1 MFKSILLTAFYP
13 PKLTERMHVR
23 ERCLQKLINA
33 RDRRLILIR
42 AGAGF
47 GKTSMMAF
55 FYERLMLNKIWL
67 AIPEGTFTYDKF
79 VIHLFYGIMQKL
91 EETSQK
97 HWEPIWQ
104 RVAIG
109 AVNLDEMVTQLINMM
124 ADLPGELY
132 LFIDDFQFLRMQDV
146 ERDLQAFQM
155 LTRFAA
161 QKIHFVIASRE
172 ELPIPVNRFRMENQL
187 LELREEELA
196 FDRDELALFVK
207 LKGIPLDEVCCASLF
222 QKTEGWIAGIC
233 LLIYFYGTRLNDPEG
248 YKSIPAVKEYLD
260 EILAGI
266 GEKTKEFLRKT
277 SIFDMISVPICDE
290 YLGIEDSQ
298 RILDELVESQLLTY
312 RYDDNGVSYYRYH
325 KLLQEFF
332 LNQLDAEEVKAN
344 HLRLVEVYQVR
355 QMAEMVITHLIKA
368 GQNEAAIDL
377 IKREAARI
385 IASSDVNLLI
395 EWLDDI
401 ATMEKEPDPL
411 LDLYR
416 GRVRETRGHLDEAQ
430 KYYLQAEPGL
440 RASEDI
446 VNWITARIQIAG
458 IYWWKGDYAR
468 ALQICEETLPHVPD
482 DQKSVRAGLLNLMG
496 TSSISV
502 RQRSKGIEYLM
513 KARELSHLEGDIN
526 GESWILNNLGFNG
539 YLPQGRMDEAIDAY
553 EAALSNFR
561 KIKNK
566 HGMALVLGNLAYV
579 YLLQQDLEKA
589 ETLVTEAEE
598 LYLEINNVRS
608 IRPVWIYQARIETL
622 RGQYAKAEELL
633 LKIQEHLQPDDT
645 HFFLG
650 LVAVAYIL
658 FYMSKGDGVK
668 GAEWVAKASEHID
681 QCDDLSPIV
690 QEMYLVRVAFHVQFG
705 AYEKAIELAEEILVR
720 AKEEGYLL
728 TQMEASMLL
737 ASAQKEHLGK
747 VDPKVARTVK
757 ELDKG
762 PYAFLKKK
770 HQNLLVKLSGN
781 SAEKERSRL
790 TTNGATVTQ
799 IHFFG
804 KFMIKHNGTVMTM
817 ENWTNRKALDL
828 LKYLLLH
835 HNHWVKQEDILE
847 NFWPVTDV
855 EKGKQTLYVALYTIR
870 RKLGPDLEKSKEA
883 IQTKKGMY
891 RIQLP
896 EPYWL
901 DIEAFSEY
909 AGEGLHFFR
918 ERSFLKA
925 VEFLE
930 QARKVYRGNF
940 LEENLYDEWT
950 QDVRENYQETY
961 LSVLIALAQ
970 IRGESGDCAGAVDL
984 LSEALSK
991 NPFQDQ
997 VHREIMRYLV
1007 QAGRVHEAVQHYR
1020 EYSEMYREELGV
1032 DLPEAVRRQYQQ
1044 LLRQT

>member
-23 ERCLQKLINA
+23 ERCVQKMMAA
-33 RDRRLILIR
+33 REKRLILMR

-47 GKTSMMAF
+47 GKTSMLAF
-55 FYERLMLNKIWL
+55 FYERLMLNKLWL
-67 AIPEGTFTYDKF
+67 SIPEGTFTCDKF

-91 EETSQK
+91 EESSQK
-97 HWEPIWQ
+97 RWEPTWQ

-109 AVNLDEMVTQLINMM
+109 AVNLDEMVTHLINMM

-132 LFIDDFQFLRMQDV
+132 LFIDDFQYLRLQDV
-146 ERDLQAFQM
+146 ERDLQALQM

-172 ELPIPVNRFRMENQL
+172 ELPIPVNRFRMENQM

-196 FDRDELALFVK
+196 FDRHELTYFLK
-207 LKGIPLDEVCCASLF
+207 LNGITLDETCAASLF
-222 QKTEGWIAGIC
+222 QKTEGWIAGVC
-233 LLIYFYGTRLNDPEG
+233 LLIYFYGARLNDPEG

-277 SIFDMISVPICDE
+277 CIFDMISVSICNE
-290 YLGIEDSQ
+290 YLGIEDCQ

-332 LNQLDAEEVKAN
+332 LNQLEEEERKAN
-344 HLRLVEVYQVR
+344 HLRLVEVYEAREQ
-355 QMAEMVITHLIKA
+355 AEMVVTHLIQA
-368 GQNEAAIDL
+368 GENVRAIDL
-377 IKREAARI
+377 IKREASRI
-385 IASSDVNLLI
+385 IASSDVNLLT

-401 ATMEKEPDPL
+401 AALEKEPDPV

-430 KYYLQAEPGL
+430 KYYLKAEPGL
-440 RASEDI
+440 RASGDI
-446 VNWITARIQIAG
+446 VNWIVVRIQIAG
-458 IYWWKGDYAR
+458 IYWWKGEYDR
-468 ALQICEETLPHVPD
+468 TLQICEETLPHVPD
-482 DQKSVRAGLLNLMG
+482 DKKSIQAGLLNLMG
-496 TSSISV
+496 TSSMSL
-502 RQRSKGIEYLM
+502 RLRSKGIEYLM
-513 KARELSHLEGDIN
+513 KARELAHLENDID

-539 YLPQGRMDEAIDAY
+539 YLPQGKIAEAIEAY
-553 EAALSNFR
+553 EAALANFR
-561 KIKNK
+561 KVKNRQ
-566 HGMALVLGNLAYV
+566 GMALVMSNLAYV
-579 YLLQQDLEKA
+579 YLIQQDLEKA
-589 ETLVTEAEE
+589 EELVAEAEE
-598 LYLEINNVRS
+598 LYMEMNNMRS
-608 IRPVWIYQARIETL
+608 IRSVWVYRARIETL
-622 RGQYAKAEELL
+622 RGQYATAEELL
-633 LKIQEHLQPDDT
+633 LKTQEHLQSDDT
-645 HFFLG
+645 HVFLG
-650 LVAVAYIL
+650 LFAVGYMI
-658 FYMSKGDGVK
+658 FYMSNGD
-668 GAEWVAKASEHID
+668 AEKAREWMIKASEHID
-681 QCDDLSPIV
+681 KCDDLSPVV
-690 QEMYLVRVAFHVQFG
+690 QEMHLVRVAFHLQYG
-705 AYEKAIELAEEILVR
+705 EYEKAIERAEGIVLR
-720 AKEEGYLL
+720 AKEEKYMLTLL
-728 TQMEASMLL
+728 EASMLL
-737 ASAQKEHLGK
+737 AIAQKEHLGK
-747 VDPKVARTVK
+747 VDPKLERTIK
-757 ELDKG
+757 ELDQG
-762 PYAFLKKK
+762 PYAFLQKK
-770 HQNLLVKLSGN
+770 HANLLAKLGSS
-781 SAEKERSRL
+781 SAEKEGAGRVAA
-790 TTNGATVTQ
+790 NGAMVTQ
-799 IHFFG
+799 VHFFG
-804 KFMIKHNGTVMTM
+804 KFMIKHNGKTMTM
-817 ENWTNRKALDL
+817 EDWTNRKALDL

-847 NFWPVTDV
+847 NFWPATDV

-870 RKLGPDLEKSKEA
+870 RKLGPDMEKSKEA

-901 DIEAFSEY
+901 DTEVFSEY

-930 QARKVYRGNF
+930 QAKKVYRGDF

-950 QDVRENYQETY
+950 QEVRENYLETY
-961 LSVLIALAQ
+961 LSVLTALAQ
-970 IRGESGDCAGAVDL
+970 IRGESGDCAGAVEL
-984 LSEALSK
+984 LHEALAK

-997 VHREIMRYLV
+997 LHREMMRYLV

-1032 DLPEAVRRQYQQ
+1032 DLPEVVRRQYQQ
-1044 LLRQT
+1044 LLR